1 MHKFRDWVSFE
12 IRLDSFLDV
21 IVLKQKTKPNQP
33 QKKKPQ
39 TQNTL
44 GQSEQKYFGS
54 WALVL
59 CYIIV

>member
-33 QKKKPQ
+33 QKKKPPRPR
-39 TQNTL
+39 TP
-44 GQSEQKYFGS
+44 
-54 WALVL
+54 
-59 CYIIV
+59 